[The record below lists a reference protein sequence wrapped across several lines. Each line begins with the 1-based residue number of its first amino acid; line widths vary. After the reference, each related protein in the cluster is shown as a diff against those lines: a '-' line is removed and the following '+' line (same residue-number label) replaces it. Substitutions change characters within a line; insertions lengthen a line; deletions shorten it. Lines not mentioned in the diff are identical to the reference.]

1 MIKEQKSSLCELRA
15 AIWTSEATLGVASRT
30 RDRRHIWFVFAQCF
44 VKVSKN
50 VNAKQSTWFGWSNSF
65 TFWTCYHPQVTTP
78 FAHAQGSVQAEKI
91 LNYIHHINYIH
102 CFIIV
107 IVVSSVQWKFP
118 CTSNESLK
126 QSLLR
131 KRNIR
136 L

>member
-91 LNYIHHINYIH
+91 LNYIHHNQLHPLFYYSH
-102 CFIIV
+102 CSFKCPMEI
-107 IVVSSVQWKFP
+107 SMHFQWIFKTIP
-118 CTSNESLK
+118 IK
-126 QSLLR
+126 
-131 KRNIR
+131 KKKH
-136 L
+136 